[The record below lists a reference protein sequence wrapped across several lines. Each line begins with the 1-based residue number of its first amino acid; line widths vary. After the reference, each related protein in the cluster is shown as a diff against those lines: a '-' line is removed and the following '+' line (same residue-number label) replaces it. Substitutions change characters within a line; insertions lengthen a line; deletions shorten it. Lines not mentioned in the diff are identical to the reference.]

1 MKFILPLLFSA
12 TMLCVSQDL
21 KKDSSTIFSDDSL
34 NIIEHFQPEPKV
46 LFKPAIITPKQLL
59 SIKEKVRVIIKMELD
74 TTGKSSNYK
83 IIKSSNP
90 KFNKIAVRYA
100 KLYKF
105 EYPHLDKIR
114 VKLWITVPII
124 FNE

>member
-1 MKFILPLLFSA
+1 
-12 TMLCVSQDL
+12 MLCVSQDL
-21 KKDSSTIFSDDSL
+21 KKDSSAIFSDDSL
-34 NIIEHFQPEPKV
+34 NIIEYFQPEPKV

-83 IIKSSNP
+83 ILKSSNP
-90 KFNKIAVRYA
+90 KFNKTAVQYA

-105 EYPHLDKIR
+105 EYPYSDKKR